1 MGLPASGFSLLGDLS
16 WLIQR
21 FRSRNE
27 PMGKA
32 SNQWDFGELFE
43 ERALRKTYSVTELT
57 GAIRRSL
64 ERDFGRVRVSG
75 EISNFRLQ
83 SSGHCYFGLKD
94 AGAQLSCVLFR
105 GERGVKRTDLDHGV
119 KVTLE
124 GDLTVYEARGQ
135 YQLIVRAVELEGV
148 GALQAA
154 FEKLKAKLASEGL
167 FEEARKRSIPRYC
180 FRLGV
185 VTSASAAAL
194 RDVLNVMTRRHPSMV
209 TILSPVRVQGQGAE
223 KEIAAAIDQLNRY
236 SASLGDEDR
245 LDAILVTRGGGSL
258 EDLWAFNEELVAR
271 AVVASALPVV
281 SGVGHEVDFTICDC
295 VADLRAPTPSAA
307 AELLTEGV
315 FASRDGVLDAVNQL
329 GSAAKRQWGHLTAIF
344 NQVGYR
350 LRSCHP
356 QRTIE
361 LERQTVDEAES
372 ALLRA
377 LKDRRDRE
385 AQVVRHLGKQLEI
398 YQPLNELRRQREGL
412 IRWGER
418 LREVMQRQ
426 LQRRRDQVDHG
437 EKILHLLSPLNVLER
452 GYSISRDAATGEVI
466 ASRHAVR
473 AGTRVNTLVQDG
485 EILSEVIE
493 TESSPA
499 PDQAAVV
506 TPP

>member
-1 MGLPASGFSLLGDLS
+1 
-16 WLIQR
+16 
-21 FRSRNE
+21 
-27 PMGKA
+27 MGKA

-64 ERDFGRVRVSG
+64 ERDFGRIRVSG

-83 SSGHCYFGLKD
+83 SSGHCYFAVKD

-105 GERGVKRTDLDHGV
+105 GERGVKRTELDNGV

-135 YQLIVRAVELEGV
+135 YQLIVRALELEGV

-154 FEKLKAKLASEGL
+154 FEKLKAKLADEGL
-167 FEEARKRSIPRYC
+167 FEAERKRPIPKYC
-180 FRLGV
+180 FRLGL
-185 VTSASAAAL
+185 VTSSSAAAL
-194 RDVLNVMTRRHPSMV
+194 RDVLNVMTRRHPAIE
-209 TILSPVRVQGQGAE
+209 TILSPVRVQGQGAG
-223 KEIAAAIDQLNRY
+223 KEIAEAIDRLNRY
-236 SASLGDEDR
+236 SSVASEEDR
-245 LDAILVTRGGGSL
+245 LDAILITRGGGSL

-271 AVVASALPVV
+271 AVVASALPIV
-281 SGVGHEVDFTICDC
+281 SGVGHEVDFTICDF

-315 FASRDGVLDAVNQL
+315 FGSRDGVRYAADQL
-329 GSAAKRQWGHLTAIF
+329 GAAALRQWGHLAAVF
-344 NQVGYR
+344 DQVGHR

-356 QRTIE
+356 QRKIE
-361 LERQTVDEAES
+361 VQRQTVDEAES

-377 LKDRRDRE
+377 LQDRRDRE

-412 IRWGER
+412 VRWGDR

-426 LQRRRDQVDHG
+426 LQRRRDQIDQG
-437 EKILHLLSPLNVLER
+437 QKMLRLLSPLNVLER
-452 GYSISRDAATGEVI
+452 GYSISRDATTGEVI
-466 ASRHAVR
+466 ASSRSVR
-473 AGTRVNTLVQDG
+473 VGTRVNTLVQDG
-485 EILSEVIE
+485 EILSEVIDVDSKP
-493 TESSPA
+493 TL
-499 PDQAAVV
+499 DQDSEI